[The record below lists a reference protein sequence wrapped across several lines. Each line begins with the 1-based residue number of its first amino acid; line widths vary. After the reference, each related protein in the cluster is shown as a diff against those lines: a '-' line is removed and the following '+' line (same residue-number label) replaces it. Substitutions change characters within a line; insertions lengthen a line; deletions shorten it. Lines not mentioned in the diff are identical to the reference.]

1 MQRFFAGLGTAAF
14 VVAFW
19 LSPAGAAEEKIAID
33 KLPKAVVDA
42 VKAKYP
48 GAELTGA
55 EKDVTDGKTIYEVN
69 LKHKGA
75 KYDISL
81 SPDGKIVEIEK
92 TIDAKD
98 LPAAVTK
105 ALDQKYPKAKIELAE
120 ELTVDGKVKYEVV
133 IVTAEKKKLEVV
145 LEPSGKIEKEEG
157 KDKKD
162 EPAEGEEKIPLDKL
176 PKVVLDAVKAKFPG
190 AELQSAAKEDED
202 GTLVYE
208 VVLKHKGDTIEV
220 ILSMEGKITA
230 IEKVIAAKDLP
241 AAVSKALTD
250 KYPKAT
256 IKKTEELIKDD
267 KKSYE
272 VLIETADKK
281 TIEVVFDPSGKVLEE
296 EAKEESEE

>member
-1 MQRFFAGLGTAAF
+1 MHRFFAGLWTAAL
-14 VVAFW
+14 VLACCTT
-19 LSPAGAAEEKIAID
+19 SARAAEEKIAIE
-33 KLPKAVVDA
+33 KLPKAVADA

-48 GAELTGA
+48 GAELNGA

-69 LKHKGA
+69 LKYKGS
-75 KYDISL
+75 KYDVSL

-92 TIDAKD
+92 TIDAKE

-120 ELTVDGKVKYEVV
+120 EVTVDGKVKYEVV
-133 IVTAEKKKLEVV
+133 VTTAEKKKFEVV
-145 LEPSGKIEKEEG
+145 VEPGGKIVKVEA
-157 KDKKD
+157 KDEKD

-176 PKVVLDAVKAKFPG
+176 PKVVLDAVKAKFPRG
-190 AELQSAAKEDED
+190 ELQSAAKEDED

-208 VVLKHKGDTIEV
+208 VLLKENGATIEV
-220 ILSMEGKITA
+220 ILSLEGKITA
-230 IEKVIAAKDLP
+230 IEKEIAAKDLP
-241 AAVSKALTD
+241 AAVGKALTE

-272 VLIETADKK
+272 VVLETADKK
-281 TIEVVFDPSGKVLEE
+281 MLEVVFDPSGKVLEE